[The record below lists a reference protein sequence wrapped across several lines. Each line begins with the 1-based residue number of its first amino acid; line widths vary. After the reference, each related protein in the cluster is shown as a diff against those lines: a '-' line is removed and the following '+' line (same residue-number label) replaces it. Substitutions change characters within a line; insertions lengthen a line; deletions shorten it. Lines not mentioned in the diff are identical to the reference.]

1 MFNIPHLPS
10 PLVGLVLGCAFGAA
24 VAACSNAPGPG
35 AVGQPGA
42 GGRGGSVA
50 GVSGAAGGSGA
61 SVAGAG
67 GGSVTGAA
75 GAGQAGIGSVD
86 GGGAGATDA
95 SATAGTTGAAGQ
107 PAPTDAGAGADAPAD
122 RTATPSV
129 PLTWGAGADFP
140 YRLGN
145 YDEPLRPQFHFTAP
159 MGWLND
165 PNGLWFEGGLYHLSY
180 QASPFSLASELGKF
194 WGHATSPDLVHWTH
208 VPIMLHPGVN
218 IPGPAWSGSTVEDV
232 DDTSGLRTGARPALV
247 TLYTDTNRGTSIAT
261 SNDRGLTWKPYAMNP
276 VAVGG
281 PNEQT
286 RDPHVF
292 WHEPT
297 KRWVCLLYENGTT
310 IYTSPNLKDWKKT
323 GNVAFGFECPDA
335 YELPVD
341 GDAAKRKWVLQ
352 DASGAYLLGTFNGET
367 FSPDSPTPQRMNAS
381 SDFYASQT
389 FYRRTF
395 PDDRVVQIGWIRGSS
410 ATAPWNQALTF
421 PTEVRLRTFPQGV
434 RVARTPIAE
443 IASLRGTPQHLGAA
457 VVAAQVNA
465 LATLSGRAF
474 DLEIV
479 IDRAETTASALTFRL
494 GAASFVYDVAMGTI
508 WGATVSPRVG
518 HVTVRILRDWG
529 QYEVYVNDG
538 EVSYTKDFAFAAGD
552 ASVSLAA
559 TGGQLALVS
568 ADLYPLARAW
578 PGVPASASVVID
590 DAQPASAYQGNWAS
604 AAEDRYFRGACHVG
618 RDAGSTVEASFTGTR
633 VDWYGL
639 LNTDLGLA
647 RVSIDGTVRGADIDT
662 YSATRQNA
670 RLFTAGG
677 LSPGTHTIRVQVTG
691 AKAAA
696 SSGTAL
702 VHDYF
707 VAYTDG

>member
-1 MFNIPHLPS
+1 MRA
-10 PLVGLVLGCAFGAA
+10 GLVLGCAFGVA
-24 VAACSNAPGPG
+24 VAACSKASAPGT
-35 AVGQPGA
+35 VGQSGA
-42 GGRGGSVA
+42 GGGAAGSAA
-50 GVSGAAGGSGA
+50 GVNGAAGGGGSSTGGA
-61 SVAGAG
+61 GPGGIGAG
-67 GGSVTGAA
+67 GGG
-75 GAGQAGIGSVD
+75 
-86 GGGAGATDA
+86 TDA
-95 SATAGTTGAAGQ
+95 SASGTAGSTDASAAGGTTGAAGQ
-107 PAPTDAGAGADAPAD
+107 PAPPDAGAADAPAD
-122 RTATPSV
+122 RTATPPV
-129 PLTWGAGADFP
+129 PLTWGASADFP

-180 QASPFSLASELGKF
+180 QASPFSLASEWGKF

-218 IPGPAWSGSTVEDV
+218 VPGPAWSGSTVEDV
-232 DDTSGLRTGARPALV
+232 ENTSGLRTGTRPVLV
-247 TLYTDTNRGTSIAT
+247 TLYTDTDRGTSIAT
-261 SNDRGLTWKPYAMNP
+261 SNDRGLTWRPYASNP
-276 VAVGG
+276 VAIGG

-352 DASGAYLLGTFNGET
+352 DASGAYLLGSFNGET
-367 FSPDSPTPQRMNAS
+367 FSPDSLTPQRMNAS
-381 SDFYASQT
+381 TDFYASQT

-395 PDDRVVQIGWIRGSS
+395 TDDRVVQIGWIRGGS

-421 PTEVRLRTFPQGV
+421 PTEVRLRTFPEGV

-465 LATLSGRAF
+465 LASLSGRAF
-474 DLEIV
+474 DLELV
-479 IDRAETTASALTFRL
+479 IDRAATTASALTFRL
-494 GAASFVYDVAMGTI
+494 GSATFVYDVAMGKI
-508 WGATVSPRVG
+508 WGATVSPRAG
-518 HVTVRILRDWG
+518 RVTVRILRDWG

-552 ASVSLAA
+552 ASVSLTAA
-559 TGGQLALVS
+559 SGQLALVS

-578 PGVPASASVVID
+578 PGVAASASAVID
-590 DAQPASAYQGNWAS
+590 DAQPETTYQGNWAPAS
-604 AAEDRYFRGACHVG
+604 EDRYFRGACRVG
-618 RDAGSTVEASFTGTR
+618 RDAGSAVEASFTGTR

-639 LNTDLGLA
+639 LNTDLGFA
-647 RVSIDGTVRGADIDT
+647 RVSIDGVARGADVDT
-662 YSATRQNA
+662 YSPARQNA
-670 RLFTAGG
+670 RLFTMGG
-677 LSPGTHTIRVQVTG
+677 LSSGRHTIRVEVTG

-696 SSGTAL
+696 STGTAL